1 MKTQHIHLIHQEA
14 IVGFALLLLAAVGGG
29 AWWVWQ
35 TTTPKSLKQTPI
47 PSRVEKPPVATVP
60 PTVIPYQTQQPAI
73 VTVPPTAIPYQ
84 TRKPSVM
91 TVPPTVIPHQTQKP
105 PVATVPPTVIPT
117 PLTTSTPKINQQVTQ
132 LQAQTYWL
140 QATDEQIRLVPQEV
154 ALKPEDSSEVALKTA
169 FDNLFTSSKTSN
181 LTTTIPAGTRL
192 LDLQVT
198 KTGIYVN
205 LSKEFTQGGGSTSM
219 IGRVAQVLYTA
230 TSIEPEAK
238 VYLLVEGRLLDE
250 ENPLGGE
257 GIILTEPLTR
267 QQFAQDFAIQA

>member
-1 MKTQHIHLIHQEA
+1 MKTQHIHLINQET

-29 AWWVWQ
+29 AWWAWQ
-35 TTTPKSLKQTPI
+35 TTTPKSVNQTPI
-47 PSRVEKPPVATVP
+47 PSRVEKAPVATVP
-60 PTVIPYQTQQPAI
+60 PTVIPYHTQ
-73 VTVPPTAIPYQ
+73 
-84 TRKPSVM
+84 KPSVM
-91 TVPPTVIPHQTQKP
+91 TVPPRVIPHQTQKP
-105 PVATVPPTVIPT
+105 PVAKVPPRVIPT
-117 PLTTSTPKINQQVTQ
+117 PLKTSTPEINQPVTQ
-132 LQAQTYWL
+132 LQAQIYWL
-140 QATDEQIRLVPQEV
+140 QVTGEQIRLIPQEV
-154 ALKPEDSSEVALKTA
+154 ALKPENSSEVALKTA
-169 FDNLFTSSKTSN
+169 FDNLFTSSKPSH

-205 LSKEFTQGGGSTSM
+205 LSGEFTQGGGSTSM

-230 TSIEPEAK
+230 TSVEPEAR
-238 VYLLVEGRLLDE
+238 VFLSVEGQLINE